1 MQLTIPPT
9 HLGCYPLRLALAYR
23 PEVGDNGGMA
33 NCRYRRGTG
42 LQQKRDAPGR
52 RSDRF
57 GVVRAASGL

>member
-42 LQQKRDAPGR
+42 LQQK
-52 RSDRF
+52 
-57 GVVRAASGL
+57 